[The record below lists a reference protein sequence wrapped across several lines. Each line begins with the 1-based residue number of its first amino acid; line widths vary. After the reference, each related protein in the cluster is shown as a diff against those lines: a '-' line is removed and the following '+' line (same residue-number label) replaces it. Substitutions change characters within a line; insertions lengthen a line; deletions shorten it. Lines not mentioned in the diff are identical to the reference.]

1 MSTYLGSADCTFKSL
16 KGKKVLITGGSAG
29 IGKACAKAFSDNGA
43 VVTITGRRLERL
55 EAVTKSLT
63 EVHTRLSLAS
73 VNHSRLQSVAKH
85 ELPPKQ
91 ALI

>member
-1 MSTYLGSADCTFKSL
+1 MSTYLGSADCSFKSL

-43 VVTITGRRLERL
+43 RVTITGRRLERL

-63 EVHTRLSLAS
+63 EVQTRLSLAN
-73 VNHSRLQSVAKH
+73 VNHSCLQSVATYK
-85 ELPPKQ
+85 LRPNQ
-91 ALI
+91 VLI